1 MRALGTLRRKP
12 SLEKEVTEVVVAQVP
27 TVEPVTLI
35 PSKNQEEV
43 SSGFD
48 ASVELT

>member
-12 SLEKEVTEVVVAQVP
+12 SLETEVKEVVVAQAP
-27 TVEPVTLI
+27 TVEPTTLI
-35 PSKNQEEV
+35 PNKNQEEV

-48 ASVELT
+48 TSVELT

>member
-12 SLEKEVTEVVVAQVP
+12 SLETEVKEVVVAQAP
-27 TVEPVTLI
+27 TVEPTTLI
-35 PSKNQEEV
+35 PSKTQEEV

-48 ASVELT
+48 TSVELT